1 MPGEPVGCAGEV
13 VALQTGMAENEALRE
28 GYKLVLCALHSLG
41 KVTS

>member
-1 MPGEPVGCAGEV
+1 MPGEPIRCAGEV

-28 GYKLVLCALHSLG
+28 GYQLVLCALHSLG